1 MIRIRDYMRRH
12 STPIIVAGG
21 LILLT
26 SAFIGGYALGHRR
39 AYHEKHI
46 CRVPDNALTPM
57 EEMMRGSG
65 MIIVEPDAESLETR
79 RELVEATR
87 TEICIKLL
95 NAMFKTY

>member
-1 MIRIRDYMRRH
+1 
-12 STPIIVAGG
+12 
-21 LILLT
+21 
-26 SAFIGGYALGHRR
+26 
-39 AYHEKHI
+39 
-46 CRVPDNALTPM
+46 M
-57 EEMMRGSG
+57 EEMMRDSG